1 MPQCSKNSDRIGYYY
16 KAAYI
21 KTEKMKVLL
30 INPPIRE
37 NAKPINFPIGLGII
51 ASVLLENGNEV
62 EVFDINALRLSKEQV
77 ISNLKKYTPDLIGIG
92 GLITTYKYL
101 KWIIPE
107 IKSTFP
113 NIKIVVG
120 GGVVTENPEIL
131 MKATVADYAVIAE
144 GEITIVELVDAI
156 NTSKNLSAIKG
167 LAYKNSEGNVIV
179 NPKRELI
186 KNLDDAPMPAY
197 HLFPMDIYLVNQSH
211 SRILGC
217 QPEMNIITSRG
228 CPFNCNY
235 CYHIFSK
242 GVRYR
247 SIDKVIEEIKFFINS
262 YQVHS
267 FILIDETFTI
277 NSKRVT
283 EFCEALIREN
293 INITWS
299 CYARV
304 SLVEK
309 NLLKLMK
316 ETGCYRIGFGIESGS
331 QKILDLM
338 NKKETVEQAE
348 RAIKMVRKAGMICGT
363 TFMCGYIG
371 ETKETIRETVSF
383 CKKHLI
389 STSFSFT
396 TPYPGTQLYSIVE
409 DKVMRKYNNLDG
421 FLETLGDVSDFVVNL
436 TDFTDNEL
444 IQLRDQMNRD
454 VQNIP
459 LSQKPRYYYHL
470 YQQLGIK
477 LFYKRMMNNLQ
488 LLTIKEK

>member
-1 MPQCSKNSDRIGYYY
+1 
-16 KAAYI
+16 
-21 KTEKMKVLL
+21 MKILL

-37 NAKPINFPIGLGII
+37 NAEPINFPIGLGII
-51 ASVLLENGNEV
+51 ASVLLENGYEV
-62 EVFDINALRLSKEQV
+62 EIFDINALRLSKDQV
-77 ISNLKKYTPDLIGIG
+77 ILNLKKFTPDLIGIG

-107 IKSTFP
+107 IRSLFP
-113 NIKIVVG
+113 DTKIIVG

-131 MKATVADYAVIAE
+131 LKATVADYAVIAE
-144 GEITIVELVDAI
+144 GEITIIELLDAI
-156 NTSKNLSAIKG
+156 TTNKDLSAVNG
-167 LAYKNSEGNVIV
+167 LAYKNDEGNIIV

-186 KNLDDAPMPAY
+186 KNLDDVPLPAY
-197 HLFPMDIYLVNQSH
+197 QLFPMDIYLRNQSH
-211 SRILGC
+211 SRILGP

-247 SIDKVIEEIKFFINS
+247 SIEGVIDEIKFFIKDYN
-262 YQVHS
+262 VHS
-267 FILIDETFTI
+267 FIFIDETFTI
-277 NSKRVT
+277 NSKRVIA
-283 EFCEALIREN
+283 FCEALKREE
-293 INITWS
+293 IKITWS

-338 NKKETVEQAE
+338 NKGETVEQAE

-371 ETKETIRETVSF
+371 ETKETMRETVSF

-389 STSFSFT
+389 TTSFFFT
-396 TPYPGTQLYSIVE
+396 TPYPGTQIYSLVE
-409 DKVMRKYNNLDG
+409 DKVLLKYNNLDN

-436 TDFTDNEL
+436 TDFSDTEL

-454 VQNIP
+454 VQRIP
-459 LSQKPRYYYHL
+459 FIQKPRYYYHL
-470 YQQLGIK
+470 YQQLGIS
-477 LFYKRMMNNLQ
+477 LFYKRMMNNLHQ
-488 LLTIKEK
+488 LAYKE

>member
-1 MPQCSKNSDRIGYYY
+1 
-16 KAAYI
+16 
-21 KTEKMKVLL
+21 MKVLL

-51 ASVLLENGNEV
+51 ASVLLENGHEV
-62 EVFDINALRLSKEQV
+62 EVFDINALRLSKDQV
-77 ISNLKKYTPDLIGIG
+77 ISNLKKYSPDLIGIG

-107 IKSTFP
+107 IKSIFP
-113 NIKIVVG
+113 NLKIIVG

-131 MKATVADYAVIAE
+131 LKATVADYAVIAE
-144 GEITIVELVDAI
+144 GEITIVELLDALI
-156 NTSKNLSAIKG
+156 SNTDLSEVKG
-167 LAYKNSEGNVIV
+167 LAFKNDQGNIII

-186 KNLDDAPMPAY
+186 KNLDDSPMPAY
-197 HLFPMDIYLVNQSH
+197 HLFPMDIYLMNQSH
-211 SRILGC
+211 SRILGR

-228 CPFNCNY
+228 CPYNCNY

-247 SIDKVIEEIKFFINS
+247 SINSVIEEIKFFIDS

-277 NSKRVT
+277 NTKRVT
-283 EFCEALIREN
+283 EFCEALKREN
-293 INITWS
+293 IIITWS

-309 NLLKLMK
+309 NLLKTMK
-316 ETGCYRIGFGIESGS
+316 EAGCYRIGFGIESGS

-348 RAIKMVRKAGMICGT
+348 RAIKVVRKSGMICGT

-371 ETKETIRETVSF
+371 ETKETMRETVSF

-389 STSFSFT
+389 STSFFFT

-409 DKVMRKYNNLDG
+409 DKVLRKYTNLDN
-421 FLETLGDVSDFVVNL
+421 FMETLGDVSDFVVNL
-436 TDFTDNEL
+436 TDFSDDEL
-444 IQLRDQMNRD
+444 IQHRDQMNRD
-454 VQNIP
+454 VQKIP
-459 LSQKPRYYYHL
+459 LLQKPRYYYYL

-477 LFYKRMMNNLQ
+477 LFYKRMINNFYQ
-488 LLTIKEK
+488 RTIQKKETATK

>member
-1 MPQCSKNSDRIGYYY
+1 
-16 KAAYI
+16 
-21 KTEKMKVLL
+21 MKVLL

-51 ASVLLENGNEV
+51 ASVLLEQGYEV

-77 ISNLKKYTPDLIGIG
+77 ISNLKKFTPDLIGIG

-107 IKSTFP
+107 IKSLFP
-113 NIKIVVG
+113 DAKIVVG

-131 MKATVADYAVIAE
+131 LKATVADYAVIAE
-144 GEITIVELVDAI
+144 GEITIVELLDALI
-156 NTSKNLSAIKG
+156 TNKDLSVIKG
-167 LAYKNSEGNVIV
+167 LAYKNDEGNIIV

-186 KNLDDAPMPAY
+186 KDLDEAPMPAY
-197 HLFPMDIYLVNQSH
+197 QLFPLDIYLENQSH
-211 SRILGC
+211 SRILGR

-247 SIDKVIEEIKFFINS
+247 SIESVIDELKFFIKN
-262 YQVHS
+262 YNVHS
-267 FILIDETFTI
+267 FIFIDETFTI
-277 NSKRVT
+277 NSKRVI
-283 EFCEALIREN
+283 EFCEALKREE
-293 INITWS
+293 IKITWS

-338 NKKETVEQAE
+338 NKKETVVQAE

-363 TFMCGYIG
+363 TFMCGYVG
-371 ETKETIRETVSF
+371 ETKETMSETVSF

-389 STSFSFT
+389 STSFFFT

-409 DKVMRKYNNLDG
+409 DKVLSKYKNLDS

-436 TDFTDNEL
+436 TDFSDDEL
-444 IQLRDQMNRD
+444 IKLRDQMNRD
-454 VQNIP
+454 VQKIP
-459 LSQKPRYYYHL
+459 FIQKPRYYYHL
-470 YQQLGIK
+470 YQQLGVNI
-477 LFYKRMMNNLQ
+477 FYKRMMNNLHQ
-488 LLTIKEK
+488 LVFKD